1 VCKCR
6 PHSLDVTILQGSDK
20 SFVAKV
26 DSMNKDS
33 PCWYRE
39 KAWPDTDFG
48 IVHYAGKVVYDA
60 TNMVTKVRKKRL
72 LGVGDLVG
80 MNNLCL
86 TSLPS

>member
-1 VCKCR
+1 MM
-6 PHSLDVTILQGSDK
+6 QGSDK

-48 IVHYAGKVVYDA
+48 IVHYAGRVVYNA
-60 TNMVTKVRKKRL
+60 TNMVTKVRKEVASWCRL
-72 LGVGDLVG
+72 FGWDKN
-80 MNNLCL
+80 MDLCL
-86 TSLPS
+86 TS